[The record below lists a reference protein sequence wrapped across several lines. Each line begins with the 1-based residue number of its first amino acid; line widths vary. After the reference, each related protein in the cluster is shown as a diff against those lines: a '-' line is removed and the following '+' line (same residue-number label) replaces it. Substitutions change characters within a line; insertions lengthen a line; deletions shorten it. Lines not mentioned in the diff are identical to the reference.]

1 MSKSS
6 LSFKKRLLRINYRF
20 KSFKPWFSQLSLVE
34 VLGSVSRILP
44 AFVRGPQNNQDIF
57 QPNLASFCAN
67 KIRQSPYGSPW
78 LHVPIQMLINWFR
91 EKNIIRRSANETFQ
105 QKPLDTQGICVIF
118 HLLLVEGVLTTH
130 NPWVSESVN
139 DLTFPVPLGI

>member
-6 LSFKKRLLRINYRF
+6 LSFQKRLLRINYRF

-34 VLGSVSRILP
+34 KVLGPVSRILP

-67 KIRQSPYGSPW
+67 KIRQSPYGSRW
-78 LHVPIQMLINWFR
+78 LHVTIQMLINWFR
-91 EKNIIRRSANETFQ
+91 EKNIIRRRANWDVPTKTIRYTGYLYF
-105 QKPLDTQGICVIF
+105 IF

-130 NPWVSESVN
+130 NPWVSEWVS
-139 DLTFPVPLGI
+139 